1 LFTLFLTPIAL
12 LPNLNE
18 RRKARGIGAPLNRR
32 AQVLSL
38 GKPLRERPQFYV
50 ACALVLCILISALL
64 GD

>member
-38 GKPLRERPQFYV
+38 GKPLRQRRSSTLR
-50 ACALVLCILISALL
+50 ARWCSAS
-64 GD
+64 